1 MFAFLADEPPK
12 KALSRLMLPFFFCG
26 GFVATPPPLLLS
38 FSLTGEG
45 GGGISVGGS
54 EYLADGDATVALLPP
69 AGPAGC
75 CGTPNASLAG
85 GRPVLKLRLLVW
97 GVSSCVCLC

>member
-1 MFAFLADEPPK
+1 
-12 KALSRLMLPFFFCG
+12 
-26 GFVATPPPLLLS
+26 
-38 FSLTGEG
+38 
-45 GGGISVGGS
+45 
-54 EYLADGDATVALLPP
+54 VALLPP